1 MSDLV
6 FFDSNILVY
15 TDDKSVP
22 KKRQVA
28 LDLLQQHQAE
38 RTAVFSVQVL
48 QEYFSVAT
56 RKLGVEASLAQR
68 KVEVLARGLIVRLT
82 EHDVIAAI
90 ELHRLKQIAFW
101 DALIVHAARAAN
113 CRTLFSEDMLGGGQ
127 IGSLRV
133 VNPFTK
139 ASPN

>member
-1 MSDLV
+1 VSDLV
-6 FFDSNILVY
+6 FFDSNILIY
-15 TDDKSVP
+15 TDDASAP
-22 KKRQVA
+22 KKRRVA
-28 LDLLQQHQAE
+28 LDLIEQHQSQQ
-38 RTAVFSVQVL
+38 TAVFSVQVL

-90 ELHRLKQIAFW
+90 ELHRLRQIGFW
-101 DALIVHAARAAN
+101 DALIVHAARAAS

-127 IGSLRV
+127 VGSLRV
-133 VNPFTK
+133 VNPF
-139 ASPN
+139 A

>member
-1 MSDLV
+1 VSDLV
-6 FFDSNILVY
+6 FFDSNVLVY
-15 TDDKSVP
+15 TDDTSAP
-22 KKRQVA
+22 KKRRRA
-28 LDLLQQHQAE
+28 LDLLEQHQAQ

-90 ELHRLKQIAFW
+90 ELHRLRQIGFW

-113 CRTLFSEDMLGGGQ
+113 CRTLFSEDLLGGGQ

-133 VNPFTK
+133 VNPFG
-139 ASPN
+139 

>member
-15 TDDKSVP
+15 TDDASAP
-22 KKRQVA
+22 KKRRVA
-28 LDLLQQHQAE
+28 LDLLEQHQAE
-38 RTAVFSVQVL
+38 GTAVYSVQVL

-56 RKLGVEASLAQR
+56 RKLGVDPGIAQR
-68 KVEVLARGLIVRLT
+68 KVEVLARGFIVRLT

-90 ELHRLKQIAFW
+90 ELHRLRQIAFW

-113 CRTLFSEDMLGGGQ
+113 CRTLFSEDLLGGGQ
-127 IGSLRV
+127 IGNLRV
-133 VNPFTK
+133 VNPF
-139 ASPN
+139 A